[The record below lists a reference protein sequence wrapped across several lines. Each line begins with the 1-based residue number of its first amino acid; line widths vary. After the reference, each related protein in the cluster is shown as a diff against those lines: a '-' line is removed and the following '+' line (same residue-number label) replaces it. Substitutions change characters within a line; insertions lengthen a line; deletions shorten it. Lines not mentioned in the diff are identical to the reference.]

1 VSLKGIREG
10 AGSSRHGLRNTAPET
25 FMETAFIP
33 SGYPTILWMTYWKYK
48 GITKTLEESP

>member
-1 VSLKGIREG
+1 MSAENG
-10 AGSSRHGLRNTAPET
+10 PET